1 MGGERPPEQVL
12 PSTSG
17 GRTLCLATH
26 LGPLMP
32 AGHCQPLWLHLAPV
46 GGIFH
51 SVTQQGQVLGLWAL
65 DRLRVSVWAKLPA
78 LPVLTSHT

>member
-1 MGGERPPEQVL
+1 
-12 PSTSG
+12 
-17 GRTLCLATH
+17 
-26 LGPLMP
+26 MP